1 MDWKVFLTTF
11 GTIFLAELGDKTQLA
26 AIMMTSKTKLPLSVF
41 LGASLALCL
50 VTIVGVLLGEGLI
63 AVIPQN
69 ILKKGAALAFI
80 VIGIWMFLG
89 K

>member
-69 ILKKGAALAFI
+69 ILKKVAALAF
-80 VIGIWMFLG
+80 VAIGLWMFLG

>member
-1 MDWKVFLTTF
+1 MDWKIFLTTF

-26 AIMMTSKTKLPLSVF
+26 TILMTSKTGHPLTVF
-41 LGASLALCL
+41 VGAMLALSL
-50 VTIVGVLLGEGLI
+50 VTLIGVWVGEGLI
-63 AVIPQN
+63 SILPQN

-80 VIGIWMFLG
+80 LIGLVMFLG

>member
-1 MDWKVFLTTF
+1 MDWKIFLTTF

-26 AIMMTSKTKLPLSVF
+26 TILMTSKTGHPLTVF
-41 LGASLALCL
+41 VGAMLALSL
-50 VTIVGVLLGEGLI
+50 VTLIGVWVGEGLI
-63 AVIPQN
+63 SILPQN

-80 VIGIWMFLG
+80 VIGLVMFLG